1 MLNCIAICRCMDKK
15 PCGNTMKANSVFSI
29 LECNVRGGVSMTP
42 DSTMEIAKGVAK
54 RPVGI
59 NDFKQLLSSPTK
71 GFATVNGTCA
81 VIEKPASLGKP
92 LPLCR
97 VTGTEQSG

>member
-1 MLNCIAICRCMDKK
+1 
-15 PCGNTMKANSVFSI
+15 MKADSVLSI
-29 LECNVRGGVSMTP
+29 LERSARGGVSMAP
-42 DSTMEIAKGVAK
+42 DSIVEITKGVAK

-71 GFATVNGTCA
+71 GFATINGTCA